1 MTARS
6 QVWAAGA
13 LWLMLA
19 ISGAWLV
26 YLLGSHY
33 VSCRTVG
40 TGKLACFVISFFIS
54 CWDVLV
60 LVVLTVGKFIAF
72 ILP

>member
-1 MTARS
+1 MTSRS
-6 QVWAAGA
+6 RALAGGT
-13 LWLMLA
+13 LWLMFA
-19 ISGAWLV
+19 ISGAWVV
-26 YLLGSHY
+26 YSLGIHY

-40 TGKLACFVISFFIS
+40 TGKLFCFAIAFFVS

-60 LVVLTVGKFIAF
+60 LVVLTVGKFIAL